1 MQGHIGNFLYLHFK
15 FDPIRSKLNMKCLL
29 FSLLLPFLFSCC
41 LQVSESCDPCQGN
54 QLSSNGGFGKFYP
67 RFLGNWAYMRDFDGN
82 PEFYC
87 TNCGGLRA
95 YTLFLRSSDG
105 SDEGHWAITDCHP
118 GDAACGGGFH
128 KLLKSPLTTSAT
140 CLHEIPSDGWLYCSG
155 ELISNG
161 ICTEYDYD
169 NTVNWTCN

>member
-1 MQGHIGNFLYLHFK
+1 
-15 FDPIRSKLNMKCLL
+15 MKCLL

-95 YTLFLRSSDG
+95 YTVG
-105 SDEGHWAITDCHP
+105 SINFSEGHP
-118 GDAACGGGFH
+118 
-128 KLLKSPLTTSAT
+128 KPLKSHFMKQKSVILGKMTFTKSAV
-140 CLHEIPSDGWLYCSG
+140 IIY
-155 ELISNG
+155 I
-161 ICTEYDYD
+161 
-169 NTVNWTCN
+169 